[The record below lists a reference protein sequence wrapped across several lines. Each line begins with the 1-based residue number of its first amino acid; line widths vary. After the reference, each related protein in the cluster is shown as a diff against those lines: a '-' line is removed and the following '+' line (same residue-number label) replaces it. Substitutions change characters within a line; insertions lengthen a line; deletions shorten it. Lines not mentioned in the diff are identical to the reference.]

1 MTGFRKDT
9 RRHFLRSALASAAG
23 LAVANK
29 AAAQSSVMDIL
40 QSPQRGAWDD
50 QFDASGTR
58 NKAAINNRLP
68 ILSAPTA
75 SYVEGAMVQYRDIVS
90 RGGWP
95 RVNATQA
102 LRVGVRDN
110 AVSELRRRLIIS
122 GDLPR
127 NAGDSSTFDTFL
139 DGALKRF
146 QERHGMVADGV
157 VGNYTLQALNVPADV
172 RLGQLETNLVRLR
185 AMSGFLGD
193 RYVMVNIPAAEIEAV
208 RSDRVDLRH
217 KAIVGKIDRQTP
229 ILSSK
234 IHEVILNPYW
244 TAPKSIIR
252 KDIIPLMREDP
263 TYLTRNKIRLFDN
276 QGNEVPPE
284 FVDWS
289 TEEAVSLRFRQD
301 PGKINAMS
309 STKINFYNPHAVY
322 MHDTPQQSLFGKFL
336 RFESSGCVRVHNIR
350 ELTSWLLDT
359 DPTWNRR
366 RIEQVIS
373 SGVNTEI
380 AVPVEVPVYFVYV
393 SAWSNNAGVVH
404 FRDDIY
410 GRDGVAMLRLTQTL

>member
-234 IHEVILNPYW
+234 IH
-244 TAPKSIIR
+244 
-252 KDIIPLMREDP
+252 
-263 TYLTRNKIRLFDN
+263 
-276 QGNEVPPE
+276 
-284 FVDWS
+284 
-289 TEEAVSLRFRQD
+289 
-301 PGKINAMS
+301 
-309 STKINFYNPHAVY
+309 
-322 MHDTPQQSLFGKFL
+322 
-336 RFESSGCVRVHNIR
+336 
-350 ELTSWLLDT
+350 
-359 DPTWNRR
+359 
-366 RIEQVIS
+366 
-373 SGVNTEI
+373 
-380 AVPVEVPVYFVYV
+380 
-393 SAWSNNAGVVH
+393 
-404 FRDDIY
+404 
-410 GRDGVAMLRLTQTL
+410 

>member
-1 MTGFRKDT
+1 MTGFTKET
-9 RRHFLRSALASAAG
+9 RRQFLRSALASAAG
-23 LAVANK
+23 LTVANA
-29 AAAQSSVMDIL
+29 AAAQTSVVDIL

-50 QFDASGTR
+50 QFDASGSR
-58 NKAAINNRLP
+58 NKAAVNNRLP

-75 SYVEGAMVQYRDIVS
+75 SYVEGAMVQHRNIVA

-102 LRVGVRDN
+102 LKVGVRDN
-110 AVSELRRRLIIS
+110 AVNELRRRLIIS
-122 GDLPR
+122 GDLPQ

-208 RSDRVDLRH
+208 RNDRVELRH

-252 KDIIPLMREDP
+252 KDIIPLMRKDP

-284 FVDWS
+284 IIDWS
-289 TEEAVSLRFRQD
+289 TEEAVDLRFRQD

-350 ELTSWLLDT
+350 ELTTWLLDA

-366 RIEQVIS
+366 RMEQVIS
-373 SGVNTEI
+373 SGINTEI

-410 GRDGVAMLRLTQTL
+410 GRDGVSVLRLTQTL